1 MALEIA
7 VCDEARAVREQID
20 RLIRQQ
26 NAGAVVT
33 LYETGEELL
42 ASGKRYDMV
51 FLDIQMAGRNG
62 LETAAALRRQWD
74 DITLIFVTGLKEYV
88 FDAFDVGA
96 FHYLL
101 KPVSEEKFAEV
112 FVRAAE
118 KTAGKRRQASF
129 LIRSR
134 NRNIIIPKSRILY
147 VESRM
152 RKAEIHTCRETYEIY
167 ATMNALGKEL
177 GGDFYRCHRSYLVN
191 LGHVA
196 EFTAD
201 SIILTDGTAVFLSRE
216 KYNAFEKRYVQYLQ
230 NGGMTYVKA

>member
-7 VCDEARAVREQID
+7 VCDETKAVRERID

-26 NAGAVVT
+26 NAGASVT

-62 LETAAALRRQWD
+62 LETAAVLRRQWD

-112 FVRAAE
+112 FTRAAE
-118 KTAGKRRQASF
+118 KAAGKRRQGSF
-129 LIRSR
+129 LIKSR
-134 NRNIIIPKSRILY
+134 GRNVTIPKNRILY

-167 ATMNALGKEL
+167 GTMNALGKEL

-196 EFTAD
+196 EYRAD
-201 SIILTDGTAVFLSRE
+201 SIILTDGTAIFLSRE
-216 KYNAFEKRYVQYLQ
+216 KYNAFEKIYMQYLE
-230 NGGMTYVKA
+230 NGGVTYVEA